1 MPRLNLLS
9 SAIKLVDYDSTTQS
23 LEVELTTG
31 RAYRYLDV
39 PPSVFGALLAAK
51 SKGRFYNDHIRD
63 VFLYVRLR

>member
-9 SAIKLVDYDSTTQS
+9 SAIKVIDYDSATQS
-23 LEVELTTG
+23 LEVELATG

-39 PPSVFGALLAAK
+39 PPPVFDALLAAK

-63 VFLYVRLR
+63 VYLYERVR